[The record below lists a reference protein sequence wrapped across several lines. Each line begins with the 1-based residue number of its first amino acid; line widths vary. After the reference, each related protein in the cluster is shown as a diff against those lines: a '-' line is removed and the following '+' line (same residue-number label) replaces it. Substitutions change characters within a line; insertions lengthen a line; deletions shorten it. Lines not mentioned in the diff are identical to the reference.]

1 MLHFFLRK
9 CLTKCIMVCIL
20 YIGVNIKRGDQV
32 KIVVSNRSGIP
43 IYEQIKSQIVEAIC
57 NGDLVE
63 DDMLPSIR
71 QLAKDLKI
79 SVITTTR
86 AYADLAEE
94 GFVVNVQGKGCY
106 VLPQNKEMAR
116 ENALKKIESSLT
128 EAITSAKIGKISRE
142 EFNEVLSILSKEEN
156 YE

>member
-1 MLHFFLRK
+1 L
-9 CLTKCIMVCIL
+9 
-20 YIGVNIKRGDQV
+20 
-32 KIVVSNRSGIP
+32 KIIVSNRLSVP
-43 IYEQIKSQIVEAIC
+43 IYEQIKSQIKEAIFSEE
-57 NGDLVE
+57 LIE
-63 DDMLPSIR
+63 DDLLPSIR

-86 AYADLAEE
+86 AYNDLESE

-116 ENALKKIESSLT
+116 ENALRKIENSFS
-128 EAITSAKIGKISRE
+128 EAIISAKASGISKA
-142 EFNEVLSILSKEEN
+142 EFSEVLNILCKEEN

>member
-1 MLHFFLRK
+1 M
-9 CLTKCIMVCIL
+9 
-20 YIGVNIKRGDQV
+20 

-43 IYEQIKSQIVEAIC
+43 IYEQITAQIKEAIFI
-57 NGDLVE
+57 GELKE

-86 AYADLAEE
+86 AYSDLEEE
-94 GFVVNVQGKGCY
+94 GFVVSVQGKGCY

-116 ENALKKIESSLT
+116 ENALRKV
-128 EAITSAKIGKISRE
+128 EAGLNQAIDAAKAGGIQKD
-142 EFNEVLSILSKEEN
+142 EVSEMLNILYKE
-156 YE
+156 